1 MDPWY
6 QQAIAQSRADMDR
19 RGMLAPPDPRTLPGA
34 VQQQFGLLAGLDRP
48 MLLPQPDRAEGGG
61 PDWSNWTAPEWM
73 YEGAKAVA
81 LPGHVMRGGEWSP
94 EDVTNMAL
102 TVGGSAGA
110 ASMAGGAPRGAL
122 GMFGGRMAKT
132 ADHDALARAEKMAA
146 GGASRDDIWRE
157 TGWFAG
163 PDGKWRFE
171 IDDSGAALR
180 DPFESDDLT
189 QRLISASIDS
199 PNIPVPT
206 AASLDDVLSH
216 AELGR
221 AYPGI
226 PDAGVYFDNM
236 GRTKGRYNT
245 DIDAITLDSGDS
257 VFAPDLQRSTALHEL
272 QHAVQSREGFAG
284 GGGHA
289 GPYRDGERG
298 YVIRKN
304 ADHRM
309 APPARSDNPYAAG
322 AFVPDEAEAL
332 RSATEWADGPD
343 GRYWLYQRLA
353 GEAEARNVQK
363 RRDYT
368 PEQRRAT
375 PPWETLDVPEDELI
389 VRMRSSG
396 TPAGLLIPRQ
406 EQVPPWMRPE
416 WGGT

>member
-171 IDDSGAALR
+171 IDDSGASISQGSKISDALNH
-180 DPFESDDLT
+180 DDLLAAYPEVGGVDYESGVRMGRG
-189 QRLISASIDS
+189 QYGSYS
-199 PNIPVPT
+199 PG
-206 AASLDDVLSH
+206 DDVS
-216 AELGR
+216 
-221 AYPGI
+221 GI
-226 PDAGVYFDNM
+226 PPLV
-236 GRTKGRYNT
+236 RT
-245 DIDAITLDSGDS
+245 SGGDRE
-257 VFAPDLQRSTALHEL
+257 LKSTLHEI
-272 QHAVQSREGFAG
+272 QHDIQRREGFAKG
-284 GGGHA
+284 ANQFGMSDEAFRIYKAIRKDMATPMSLEDYATKAGFDGDINA
-289 GPYRDGERG
+289 ARGPYKDYVKSMKKPITSEMDRTAQQTAVERA
-298 YVIRKN
+298 Y
-304 ADHRM
+304 
-309 APPARSDNPYAAG
+309 
-322 AFVPDEAEAL
+322 
-332 RSATEWADGPD
+332 
-343 GRYWLYQRLA
+343 RLSM
-353 GEAEARNVQK
+353 GEAEARNTEA
-363 RRDYT
+363 RMNMT

-396 TPAGLLIPRQ
+396 TPAGLLVPRQ